1 MEEIPLGHLMPIELV
16 ERIFMWMR
24 ELDRVDAIARALEF
38 RKKNVDEWRTLMEDI
53 RANTP
58 LYSLAF
64 EDSNNGTICNINFIL
79 PDCDTGRLIDMLT
92 LHQTLEGYTLLR
104 GVHRHCLTLHSGRG
118 GSVLQ
123 E

>member
-1 MEEIPLGHLMPIELV
+1 MDKISLGGLIQIELV

-38 RKKNVDEWRTLMEDI
+38 RKKNVAGWVTLMEDI

-64 EDSNNGTICNINFIL
+64 EDSDNGTICNVNFIL
-79 PDCDTGRLIDMLT
+79 PDCDTGRLLNILT

-104 GVHRHCLTLHSGRG
+104 GVYRHCLTLHNGRG